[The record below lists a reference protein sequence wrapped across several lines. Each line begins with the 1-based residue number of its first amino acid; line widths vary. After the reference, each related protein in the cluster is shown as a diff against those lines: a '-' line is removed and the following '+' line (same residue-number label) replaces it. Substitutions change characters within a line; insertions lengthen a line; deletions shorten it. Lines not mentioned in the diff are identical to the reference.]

1 MIEELIKA
9 ISPLFKFGGG
19 FAKILY
25 LLVLL
30 QVLAFLVLQLLFKE
44 GVCGPRFLELLL
56 QPIHRNGVALLHP
69 LKCGLEL
76 GSICMAEFCQL
87 SID

>member
-1 MIEELIKA
+1 MEELVETFPPLLK
-9 ISPLFKFGGG
+9 ISGG
-19 FAKILY
+19 FAEVRY

-30 QVLAFLVLQLLFKE
+30 LALELLVLQLLFE
-44 GVCGPRFLELLL
+44 GGVCGQRFLELLL
-56 QPIHRNGVALLHP
+56 QPIHRNGVALLHS
-69 LKCGLEL
+69 LKCGLKL

>member
-1 MIEELIKA
+1 MEELVKA
-9 ISPLFKFGGG
+9 FTPLLKFSGG
-19 FAKILY
+19 FVEIRY

-30 QVLAFLVLQLLFKE
+30 LALVLLVLQLPLE
-44 GVCGPRFLELLL
+44 GGVFSQRFPE
-56 QPIHRNGVALLHP
+56 QSIHPIHRNGVAFLHP

-76 GSICMAEFCQL
+76 GSVCMAELCQL

>member
-1 MIEELIKA
+1 MEELVKA
-9 ISPLFKFGGG
+9 FTPLFKISSG
-19 FAKILY
+19 FAEILY

-30 QVLAFLVLQLLFKE
+30 EVLALLVLQLLFE
-44 GVCGPRFLELLL
+44 GGVCGQRFLELLL